1 MASIR
6 SPLDSQL
13 GTTASCHQR
22 ITRRRVP
29 VNDVTVLDGHIGAAG
44 IHQRKAGTV
53 ERSVLDV
60 ADTLVINDDTVGVRS
75 FRSGES
81 SSFDS
86 QCSSLFVHE
95 NIIAGSHLSN
105 TFDGKLFLV
114 DDLLFAD
121 SQSNSSFKV
130 DDGRFL
136 DWNLATRFRN
146 FRQIIMIPYIDVTTV
161 F

>member
-1 MASIR
+1 MVLPFDCRVRNICSR
-6 SPLDSQL
+6 SESYRRISSRWLLRLTGWLRSDPLDSQL

-75 FRSGES
+75 FRSGEVPPS
-81 SSFDS
+81 TVSVAPCSFMK
-86 QCSSLFVHE
+86 
-95 NIIAGSHLSN
+95 I
-105 TFDGKLFLV
+105 
-114 DDLLFAD
+114 
-121 SQSNSSFKV
+121 
-130 DDGRFL
+130 
-136 DWNLATRFRN
+136 
-146 FRQIIMIPYIDVTTV
+146 
-161 F
+161 